1 MFSCLAPAKL
11 NLFLHIT
18 SRREDGYHC
27 LQTVFQFL
35 DYHDVLYFDVRRD
48 GQLRYPVF
56 AQPWPIEQDL
66 IFRAAQL
73 LQQYSGTSLG
83 ADIYVDKKIP
93 VGGGLGG
100 GSSNAA
106 TTLLALNQLWQLHL
120 SKEILTQIGLS
131 LGADVPIFLYGHTAW
146 AEGIGEKLTALELDE
161 PWYLV
166 IYPGCSVSTR
176 EIFTDPALTRD
187 TLPIKISTFLAG
199 QTTNVCEPI
208 VRSRYPAVDQAMK
221 WLDQYR
227 PSRLTGTGSC
237 LFARFEQPA
246 EAQAVLANLPEI
258 GYGFVA
264 QGRNVSPALK
274 CFAEP

>member
-1 MFSCLAPAKL
+1 MYSCLAPAKL

-18 SRREDGYHC
+18 SQREDGYHC

-35 DYHDVLYFDVRRD
+35 DYHDVLYFAVRRD
-48 GQLRYPVF
+48 GQLRYHDF
-56 AQPWPIEQDL
+56 AQPWMLEQDL
-66 IFRAAQL
+66 IFRAAKL

-106 TTLLALNQLWQLHL
+106 TTLLGLNQLWQLQL
-120 SKEILTQIGLS
+120 SRTILTQLGLS
-131 LGADVPIFLYGHTAW
+131 LGADVPIFLYGHAAW

-166 IYPGCSVSTR
+166 IYPGCAVATR

-187 TLPIKISTFLAG
+187 TLPIKISAFLAG

-208 VRSRYPAVDQAMK
+208 VRSRYPLVDQAMK
-221 WLDQYR
+221 WLEQYGS
-227 PSRLTGTGSC
+227 SRLTGTGSC
-237 LFARFEQPA
+237 LFARFEHQA
-246 EAQAVLANLPEI
+246 EAQAILVKLPKI
-258 GYGFVA
+258 WYGFVA
-264 QGRNVSPALK
+264 AGRNISPALK

>member
-1 MFSCLAPAKL
+1 MYSGLAPAKL

-18 SRREDGYHC
+18 SRRADGYHC

-35 DYHDVLYFDVRRD
+35 DYHDVLYFAIRRD
-48 GQLRYPVF
+48 GQLCYHDFV
-56 AQPWPIEQDL
+56 QPWTLEQDL
-66 IFRAAQL
+66 IFRAAKL

-100 GSSNAA
+100 GSSDAA
-106 TTLLALNQLWQLHL
+106 TTLLGLNQLWQLQL
-120 SKEILTQIGLS
+120 SRTILIQLGLS
-131 LGADVPIFLYGHTAW
+131 LGADVPIFLYGQAAW
-146 AEGIGEKLTALELDE
+146 AEGIGEQLTPLELDE

-166 IYPGCSVSTR
+166 IYPGCAVATA
-176 EIFTDPALTRD
+176 EIFADPALTRD
-187 TLPIKISTFLAG
+187 ALPIKISTFLAG

-208 VRSRYPAVDQAMK
+208 VRKRYPLVDQAMK
-221 WLDQYR
+221 WLEQYGS
-227 PSRLTGTGSC
+227 SRLTGTGSC
-237 LFARFEQPA
+237 LFARFEHQA
-246 EAQAVLANLPEI
+246 EAQALLAKLPKI

-264 QGRNVSPALK
+264 QGRNISPALK